1 MAIVSFWNNNEKETG
16 QTLASVAVATMMA
29 IDHNHKILEISTGF
43 GDKTVENCFWEQ
55 NKGTGISIV
64 DGPQVNL
71 NTGIEGLIKIIQS
84 NRTSSNIVSDYAKV
98 VFKDRF
104 DVLPSPESAN
114 LEEYNRVAK
123 YYPDIVNIAN
133 RDYNLVFV
141 DIDKKMDMATQQR
154 LIDMSDVVIVVLKQ
168 GADVIESVQKLRQNH
183 EEFRKKN
190 VIFLVGK
197 WDKFSKYN
205 TKNIT
210 RELREKKEVCAISY
224 NTLFYDAST
233 EGKVA
238 DFFLRYRSITD
249 KSDRNLVFMEE
260 AKRTCDSIIYKL
272 QELQMRM

>member
-29 IDHNHKILEISTGF
+29 IDHNHKILEIATGF
-43 GDKTVENCFWEQ
+43 NDKTVENCFWEQ
-55 NKGTGISIV
+55 DKGTGIQIV
-64 DGPQVNL
+64 EGPKVNL
-71 NTGIEGLIKIIQS
+71 NSGTEGLIKIIQS
-84 NRTSSNIVSDYAKV
+84 NRTSANIVSDYAKV

-104 DVLPSPESAN
+104 DILPSPESTN
-114 LEEYNRVAK
+114 LEEYNRIAK
-123 YYPDIVNIAN
+123 YYPDIANIAN
-133 RDYNLVFV
+133 RDYNLVLV
-141 DIDKKMDMATQQR
+141 DINKKMDVATQQR
-154 LIDMSDVVIVVLKQ
+154 LLELSDVVVVVLKQ
-168 GADVIESVQKLRQNH
+168 GADVIENVQKLRQNH
-183 EEFRKKN
+183 EVFRKNN
-190 VIFLVGK
+190 VIFLIGK

-210 RELREKKEVCAISY
+210 RELKEKKEVCAISY

-260 AKRTCDSIIYKL
+260 AKRTCDTIIYKL